1 MSFTV
6 TELNIYPIKSCMGI
20 ARQSVEV
27 TVRGL
32 LHDRQ
37 WMLVGDNGIA
47 LTQRDFSKMALIK
60 VDIIDDDD
68 VWLKLSAPG
77 APDFQ
82 LSKKEDSNGRAAMGV
97 EVWDHKCQAV
107 DQGEAVAQWFSA
119 YLGTTCRLVQMNS
132 DFVRSIDPQYVVA
145 PDDQVN
151 FQDEFPL
158 LVISEASL
166 ADLNSRLS
174 EQLPMNRFRPNLVV
188 SGCEA
193 FAEDTWDVIEID
205 DVKFSVV
212 KPCARCVI
220 TTIDQTTATRGVEP
234 LRTLARY
241 RGIGNKVMFGQNLI
255 HHRPGTLHRG
265 SELKV
270 LSKKAAPDPLLTK
283 TS

>member
-1 MSFTV
+1 VSFTV

-27 TVRGL
+27 AVRGL

-37 WMLVGDNGIA
+37 WMLVGDNGVA

-60 VDIIDDDD
+60 VEVIDNDQL
-68 VWLKLSAPG
+68 WLKLSAPG

-82 LSKKEDSNGRAAMGV
+82 LAKQENTKELAAMRV
-97 EVWDHKCQAV
+97 EVWDYQCQAL
-107 DQGEAVAQWFSA
+107 DQGDAIAQWFST
-119 YLGTTCRLVQMNS
+119 YLNTTCRLVQMNP
-132 DFVRSIDPQYVVA
+132 DFVRSIDAKYAVA
-145 PDDQVN
+145 ADDQVN

-174 EQLPMNRFRPNLVV
+174 DPLPMNRFRPNVVV

-193 FAEDTWDVIEID
+193 FAEDTWDVIQID
-205 DVKFSVV
+205 GVKFSVV

-220 TTIDQTTATRGVEP
+220 TTIDQTTAARGVEP
-234 LRTLARY
+234 LRTLAGY

-255 HHRPGTLHRG
+255 HHGPGTLRLG
-265 SELKV
+265 SEVKV
-270 LSKKAAPDPLLTK
+270 TSMKEAPNPRLTK
-283 TS
+283 I